1 MKARIPVPKSYR
13 KQVDEYVRE
22 SSTDYIRSQKLEFT
36 RRTIKLMCVVLNEM
50 FGFGKI
56 RLTRLVVA
64 MSDFT
69 LQRADDPVY
78 WKHIDDKLINEIG
91 LDFERE
97 NYEEMDE

>member
-13 KQVDEYVRE
+13 KQVDEYVRDASAE
-22 SSTDYIRSQKLEFT
+22 YLKKEKLELT
-36 RRTIKLMCVVLNEM
+36 RRTIKLACVILNDL
-50 FGFGKI
+50 FGLGKI